1 MADFIEWQQFEELYL
16 NIKDNDFFNTIS
28 LSRDENFNIH
38 FCVVCKELDKKI
50 TRDFN
55 DISSFYMSKLNSLT
69 AFSTPFLG
77 KEYLLKD
84 FICDSFN
91 YSTSGEFSINGI
103 VLNIESH
110 YANDSAGKPDF
121 ENIWL
126 LNSSNQANYDQNII
140 KTSSGNEHYQWG
152 NFATEDIGLAE
163 KYSGSWA
170 GIKI

>member
-69 AFSTPFLG
+69 AFPTPFLG

-110 YANDSAGKPDF
+110 YANDSVGKPDF

-140 KTSSGNEHYQWG
+140 KTSFGNV
-152 NFATEDIGLAE
+152 
-163 KYSGSWA
+163 
-170 GIKI
+170 

>member
-77 KEYLLKD
+77 KKIFIKRFYL
-84 FICDSFN
+84 
-91 YSTSGEFSINGI
+91 
-103 VLNIESH
+103 
-110 YANDSAGKPDF
+110 
-121 ENIWL
+121 
-126 LNSSNQANYDQNII
+126 
-140 KTSSGNEHYQWG
+140 
-152 NFATEDIGLAE
+152 
-163 KYSGSWA
+163 
-170 GIKI
+170 